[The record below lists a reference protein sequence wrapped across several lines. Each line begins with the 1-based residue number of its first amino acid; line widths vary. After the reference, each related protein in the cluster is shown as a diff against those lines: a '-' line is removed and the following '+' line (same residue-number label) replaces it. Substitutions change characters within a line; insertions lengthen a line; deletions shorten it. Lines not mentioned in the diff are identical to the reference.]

1 MNRNTNP
8 RSCVPVVSILLFS
21 SLMIE
26 TSYGQMEDIPDLTET
41 DFFKNREKP
50 SYFYSAPQVDL
61 QDKGSWHMP
70 PKYRCDAC
78 LAVGYQFQKQF
89 YLEEMRRSKRGV
101 PLTESQ
107 IIDVAD
113 KLCSK
118 GFQRYGA
125 KTVNNRPRLSG
136 EGLKAYYEYGM
147 TGIGPGFI
155 QRMQGLCQEVVGLL
169 EEETLYEMYL
179 NRGEHQL
186 AENICRSFCTK
197 VEMQEYKDDL
207 KTMDLSPKNYK
218 EDE

>member
-1 MNRNTNP
+1 MYTAVRGCLTTLSVFVLIHLDHLC
-8 RSCVPVVSILLFS
+8 RS
-21 SLMIE
+21 
-26 TSYGQMEDIPDLTET
+26 QMDYPDLSMT
-41 DFFKNREKP
+41 DFFKHKEKA
-50 SYFYSAPQVDL
+50 SYFYSAPQVDM
-61 QDKGSWHMP
+61 QDKSSWHMP
-70 PKYRCDAC
+70 AKYRCDAC

-107 IIDVAD
+107 IIDLVD

-125 KTVNNRPRLSG
+125 KTVDNRPRLSG

-147 TGIGPGFI
+147 TGIGPGWI

-169 EEETLYEMYL
+169 EEETIYEMYL

-186 AENICRSFCTK
+186 AESICRSFCTK
-197 VEMQEYKDDL
+197 TEMEEYKEDL
-207 KTMDLSPKNYK
+207 KTMDLSPKNFK
-218 EDE
+218 EDD